1 MLQDIF
7 CIIADSDGSE
17 RPLSLSNICDCLNL
31 LCGRDVH
38 NLVKKPCNFLKVK
51 SKFIRNNPVCLNQLV
66 LEFITQ
72 STVSPSDANVSL
84 GICCDKLGVF
94 RCALYNILE
103 KKNNVSIAPKAKVL
117 LSNGAL
123 LELDN
128 EWSKQSLSWS
138 EFTFVV
144 SHLVDDDT
152 AHITSDFLRQHVS
165 SLKKQRNKLKINK
178 SKKLAFLS

>member
-7 CIIADSDGSE
+7 CIIEDSDGSE

-31 LCGRDVH
+31 LCGRDVR

-51 SKFIRNNPVCLNQLV
+51 SKFIRNNPVCLNQPV
-66 LEFITQ
+66 PEFITQ
-72 STVSPSDANVSL
+72 STVSPSDGNVSL
-84 GICCDKLGVF
+84 EIYCDKLGVF

-128 EWSKQSLSWS
+128 EWSKQNLSWS

-152 AHITSDFLRQHVS
+152 AHIIADFLHHHVS

>member
-7 CIIADSDGSE
+7 SIIEDSDGSE
-17 RPLSLSNICDCLNL
+17 RPLSLSNIFDCLNL

-66 LEFITQ
+66 PEFIAQ
-72 STVSPSDANVSL
+72 STVSPSDGNVSL
-84 GICCDKLGVF
+84 GIYCDKLGVF
-94 RCALYNILE
+94 RSVLYIILE
-103 KKNNVSIAPKAKVL
+103 KKNNVSVAPKVKV

-128 EWSKQSLSWS
+128 ERSKQNLSWS
-138 EFTFVV
+138 EFSFVV

-152 AHITSDFLRQHVS
+152 AHIRADFLRHHVFF
-165 SLKKQRNKLKINK
+165 KK
-178 SKKLAFLS
+178 SKEINIYK